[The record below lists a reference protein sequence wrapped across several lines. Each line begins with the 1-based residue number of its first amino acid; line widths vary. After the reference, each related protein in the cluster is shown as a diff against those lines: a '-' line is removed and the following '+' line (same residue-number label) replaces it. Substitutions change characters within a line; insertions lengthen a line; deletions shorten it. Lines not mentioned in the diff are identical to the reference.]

1 MLPFSSDNTEGETS
15 EVSTSSISGLTIAV
29 DAGHGGQDLG
39 ESGTISQPDGTVVT
53 IYEKNLTLM
62 FAEYLEDELTTH
74 GVNVFM
80 TRSSDVTVGINERY
94 EMATE
99 ANVDAFISIH
109 FDWIEA
115 PNGTL
120 TLYGQ
125 NRTQD
130 RAFAQTIH
138 NAIVNASNY
147 FGNDRGLVDC
157 SQSGLGFLG
166 VLNYGGDYP
175 RALVEVNNMDYN
187 GLYGTDLMNNA
198 VDFAIQVRQGLENF
212 F

>member
-1 MLPFSSDNTEGETS
+1 M
-15 EVSTSSISGLTIAV
+15 TIAV
-29 DAGHGGQDLG
+29 DAGHGGSDVGAQ
-39 ESGTISQPDGTVVT
+39 GTISQPDGSTMT
-53 IYEKNLTLM
+53 IYEKDLTLM
-62 FAEYLEDELTTH
+62 FAEYLQDELTSH

-80 TRSSDVTVGINERY
+80 TRSSDVDVGINARY

-130 RAFAQTIH
+130 STFAQTIH
-138 NAIVNASNY
+138 NAIVSASNY
-147 FGNDRGLVDC
+147 FGNDRGVVDC
-157 SQSGLGFLG
+157 SQSGEGFLG
-166 VLNYGGDYP
+166 VLNYGGEYP
-175 RALVEVNNMDYN
+175 RALVEVNNMDYD

-198 VDFAIQVRQGLENF
+198 VDFSIQVRQGLNNF